1 MFQFK
6 NSTTS
11 SVNSY
16 ALHTE
21 QFHGQFPLCF
31 NSCLNSCRDLQFFSF
46 NGRLF
51 HKTLTVKFNWF
62 IPYF

>member
-11 SVNSY
+11 SENSY

-31 NSCLNSCRDLQFFSF
+31 NSCLNSCRDLQFLALMVGCSTKH
-46 NGRLF
+46 L
-51 HKTLTVKFNWF
+51 L
-62 IPYF
+62 

>member
-31 NSCLNSCRDLQFFSF
+31 NSCLNSCRDLQFLALMVGCSTKH
-46 NGRLF
+46 L
-51 HKTLTVKFNWF
+51 L
-62 IPYF
+62 